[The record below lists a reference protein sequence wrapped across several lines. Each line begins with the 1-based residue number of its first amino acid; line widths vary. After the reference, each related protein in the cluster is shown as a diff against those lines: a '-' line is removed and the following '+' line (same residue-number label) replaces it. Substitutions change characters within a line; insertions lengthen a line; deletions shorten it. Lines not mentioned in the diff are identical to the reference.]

1 MTFYVF
7 RRTTAKRV
15 SVKPMQGSISEE
27 VRIFNYSVEK
37 GEFGKFYEEFGNFL
51 KKEK

>member
-1 MTFYVF
+1 MIPDAMITETNLTFYVS

-27 VRIFNYSVEK
+27 VRKFNSSVEE
-37 GEFGKFYEEFGNFL
+37 GEFDNF
-51 KKEK
+51 

>member
-27 VRIFNYSVEK
+27 VRIFNNFDEEK
-37 GEFGKFYEEFGNFL
+37 RENLASF
-51 KKEK
+51 KKILATF

>member
-1 MTFYVF
+1 MTYVF

-27 VRIFNYSVEK
+27 VRILIYFDKE
-37 GEFGKFYEEFGNFL
+37 GEFSNF
-51 KKEK
+51 KKNLVTF